1 MKIEIKLLPKSGF
14 WSVWVD
20 GDWVNAALPS
30 REAAVEWVKEVYGV
44 EM

>member
-1 MKIEIKLLPKSGF
+1 MNIEIKLLPKSGF

-30 REAAVEWVKEVYGV
+30 EQAAKAWVKEVYGI